1 MRVRRPVA
9 VRGFTLL
16 EVMIAMAILAAAL
29 TGLVVATSQAIKAEN
44 KAKLMATATFLARG
58 KIVDIEDELFEKG
71 FSEFE
76 KELSGG
82 FEDKGFKRFSWR
94 ATIDKVELPS
104 NEQVQNMV
112 TKANE
117 ARQALSGQ
125 PPPSSSSSSSSGSNA
140 SGMGPGAGML
150 SSQFQTIKEVLE
162 QGIRRVT
169 LRVEWFEGKRP
180 QSVVVSYYVTDPRKV
195 DAAINLSIPTGV
207 GGAAPTGAPGSP
219 APGGGSSGGPAKA
232 GGGK

>member
-1 MRVRRPVA
+1 MSARRPVA
-9 VRGFTLL
+9 ARGFTLL

-125 PPPSSSSSSSSGSNA
+125 PASSSSSSSSSGSNA

-219 APGGGSSGGPAKA
+219 APGGSSTGGPPKA